1 MSDEPTSEAPSH
13 HLSEADELWREA
25 TVMALYISIVLLAA
39 IVSLPASFGT
49 ESDKG
54 LGTLLLTIWG
64 TTIGLALA
72 HWFAFNVA
80 AVGFRGG
87 RILRHD
93 ISEAGAQLGGA
104 ATVAVVTTVPVLFVH
119 GDYLVY
125 AVVLGPAAVLGVAGY
140 RVARWSDR
148 SKLHAFLAGVIV
160 LALGLGIA
168 ILKSSLAGH

>member
-1 MSDEPTSEAPSH
+1 MSDQPSTESATH
-13 HLSEADELWREA
+13 ELSEADELWREA

-39 IVSLPASFGT
+39 IVSLPDSFGS

-54 LGTLLLTIWG
+54 LHTLLFTIWG

-93 ISEAGAQLGGA
+93 IAEAGAQLGGA
-104 ATVAVVTTVPVLFVH
+104 AAVAAVTTIPILLVH
-119 GDYLVY
+119 GDYLID

-148 SKLHAFLAGVIV
+148 SKPHAFLAGVLV

-168 ILKSSLAGH
+168 ILKASLAGH